1 VEQRISID
9 RRHGRSRGGNIDPAP
24 QPKPEHAAP
33 TDGPTLQA
41 LDLLII
47 QASPFCN
54 LDCSYCYLP
63 DRGDRRRM
71 SMATL
76 EALLDRVF
84 AAEAAAPLSIVWH
97 AGEPMAVPRSW
108 YEDAFAR
115 IDARRGARP
124 VHHHFQTNAVLIDA
138 EWCAFFARHG
148 VHVGV
153 SLDGPAEL
161 HDRHRRTRDGHGT
174 HARALQGVEAL
185 RATGLRFHAIAVL
198 TRDSLSQADA
208 LFDFFAGL
216 GVDQVGFNIE
226 EIEAEH
232 TASSLQGD
240 DTPALY
246 RAFWQRLLQRL
257 REQPGRLRVREVDAV
272 VGALRHPRFG
282 QLHGNAQNLAGAMLN
297 VSWDGRFTHWSP
309 ELLGGRHPRL
319 GPIELGRVG
328 SDDPFDAAS
337 LPRLA
342 TFQHEIDAGIAACR
356 ASCRYFDFCL
366 GGAPANK
373 LAELGSFAGTE
384 TMACRLGQQVV
395 IDSVLEAL
403 DADLPKPG
411 TP

>member
-1 VEQRISID
+1 
-9 RRHGRSRGGNIDPAP
+9 
-24 QPKPEHAAP
+24 
-33 TDGPTLQA
+33 
-41 LDLLII
+41 
-47 QASPFCN
+47 
-54 LDCSYCYLP
+54 
-63 DRGDRRRM
+63 
-71 SMATL
+71 
-76 EALLDRVF
+76 
-84 AAEAAAPLSIVWH
+84 
-97 AGEPMAVPRSW
+97 
-108 YEDAFAR
+108 
-115 IDARRGARP
+115 
-124 VHHHFQTNAVLIDA
+124 
-138 EWCAFFARHG
+138 
-148 VHVGV
+148 
-153 SLDGPAEL
+153 
-161 HDRHRRTRDGHGT
+161 
-174 HARALQGVEAL
+174 
-185 RATGLRFHAIAVL
+185 VL

-282 QLHGNAQNLAGAMLN
+282 QLHGNAQNMAGAMLN

-309 ELLGGRHPRL
+309 ELLGGRHSRL